1 MVKANVTELVEC
13 LSDIEYAERP
23 VALYWQGERLE
34 ILQVIA
40 GWRTP
45 EAKWF
50 RVLTGEQQIF
60 ELGYT
65 YASDAWSVIQC

>member
-1 MVKANVTELVEC
+1 VKELVEC
-13 LSDIEYAERP
+13 LSDTEYAERP

-34 ILQVIA
+34 IIQVVA
-40 GWRTP
+40 SWRTP

-50 RVLTGEQQIF
+50 RVIGEEKQMF

-65 YASDAWSVIQC
+65 YASDAWSVIQRS

>member
-1 MVKANVTELVEC
+1 MTELVEC

-50 RVLTGEQQIF
+50 RVIGEDGQIF